1 MSEKTFKS
9 LMWAITVI
17 GTAVTVSLVIY
28 TAYLYSNCSIISFIA
43 NGR

>member
-1 MSEKTFKS
+1 MNEKTFKG
-9 LMWAITVI
+9 LLW
-17 GTAVTVSLVIY
+17 AVTVVGIAVTIALVIY